1 MMFVVLSY
9 DVGEKR
15 VGKISKIAKKYL
27 RPVQRSLFEG
37 FLNNIRL
44 EKLKSELL
52 ACIDAEKDSVVVY
65 KISNDSCLSVDE
77 LGFVKNTDTGIL

>member
-1 MMFVVLSY
+1 MFVILSY

-37 FLNNIRL
+37 FLNETQL
-44 EKLKSELL
+44 EKLKKELFS
-52 ACIDAEKDSVVVY
+52 CIEVEKDSIVFY
-65 KISNDSCLSVDE
+65 KISNNSCLLVDE
-77 LGFVKNTDTGIL
+77 LGVQKVDRGGIL